1 MNLSIKDIYEKIG
14 IFIEKR
20 TLLILLVAFLLIFV
34 SFYGAGKISTETGE
48 DTFTEKSSKLYQDYD
63 NLYKQNFGAEAIIVL
78 VESDDISD
86 PEVLKAMDRL
96 GTSMEGKK
104 DVKGTFSIAT
114 IIKDFASQQYG
125 HSDIP
130 EDKHTIQ
137 HIISRTPE
145 EYLAL

>member
-1 MNLSIKDIYEKIG
+1 MNISIKDIYEKIG

-20 TLLILLVAFLLIFV
+20 TLLILLIAFLLIFV

-48 DTFTEKSSKLYQDYD
+48 DTFVEESSKLYQDYD
-63 NLYKQNFGAEAIIVL
+63 YLYKQNFGAEAIIVL

-104 DVKGTFSIAT
+104 YVKSTFSIAT

-130 EDKHTIQ
+130 
-137 HIISRTPE
+137 
-145 EYLAL
+145 